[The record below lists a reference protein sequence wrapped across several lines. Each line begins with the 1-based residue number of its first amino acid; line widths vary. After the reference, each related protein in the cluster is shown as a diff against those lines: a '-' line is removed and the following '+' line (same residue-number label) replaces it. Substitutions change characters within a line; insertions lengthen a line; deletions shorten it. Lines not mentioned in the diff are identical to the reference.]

1 MARKPRSPG
10 PGGLSPEDL
19 DLWRRVTRDL
29 RPLAKRPPAKRPPA
43 KRSPAKRSPAPAAD
57 KTAPPEQ
64 ATGPDTPAAA
74 PPAAARRPA
83 RKGAPAPG
91 STSEPPPPAAPDLAH
106 GESAGL
112 DRRSALRLRRGQ
124 HPIDGRIDLH
134 GMTQAAA
141 ARALDAFLAESQAA
155 GRRCVL
161 VITGK
166 GTTSE
171 GGGVLR
177 REVPRWLNRAPNRAR
192 VLGFDYAL
200 PRDGGQGALYVL
212 LRRADKRPPRR

>member
-1 MARKPRSPG
+1 MVRKSRKVG
-10 PGGLSPEDL
+10 PGGLSPEDR
-19 DLWRRVTRDL
+19 DLWRQVTRGL
-29 RPLAKRPPAKRPPA
+29 RPLAKRP
-43 KRSPAKRSPAPAAD
+43 S
-57 KTAPPEQ
+57 
-64 ATGPDTPAAA
+64 
-74 PPAAARRPA
+74 
-83 RKGAPAPG
+83 APAPG
-91 STSEPPPPAAPDLAH
+91 EVPPQVENTGGPPVPSAPSRKPRRPRPPAAEPGPPAPPPELEH
-106 GESAGL
+106 GRSAGL

-141 ARALDAFLAESQAA
+141 ERALDAFLADSQAA

-166 GTTSE
+166 GTTTE

-212 LRRADKRPPRR
+212 LRRADKGPTPR